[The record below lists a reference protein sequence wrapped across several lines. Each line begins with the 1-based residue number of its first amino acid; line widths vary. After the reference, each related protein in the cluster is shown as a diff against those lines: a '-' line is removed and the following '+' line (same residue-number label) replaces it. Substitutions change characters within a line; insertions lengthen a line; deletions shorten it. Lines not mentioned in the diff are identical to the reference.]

1 MKKSKQKNDLRE
13 KAVRSVPSRIAGLDR
28 TDVLIGVVLVAACLV
43 IYWQV
48 FGFDFVNLDDNLYVY
63 ENPFVTNGLNATNIA
78 WAWTSFHAT
87 NWHPVTWMSHQLDA
101 SLFGINAGSF
111 HAVNLFIHAVNSIL
125 VFVVLKKLTGRR
137 WESAAAAMIFAV
149 HPTHVESVA
158 WISERKDVL
167 SALFWLAA
175 TWGYSAYIAEPG
187 KKGLYWLSVILFALG
202 LAAKPMLV
210 TLPFT
215 LILLDHWPLRRFEK
229 WNASS
234 LIPLVKEKWPFFL
247 LSAGSVL
254 MTILAQGRGGA
265 IQSTNIISF
274 SDRLVNAIVS
284 YARYVEMFFFP
295 TNLGAWY
302 PFDPD
307 LGAARLAVSAFLLIV
322 ITAASIWQIN
332 RRKYLFVGWMWFL
345 GTLVPVIGILQVG
358 RQALADRYTYIPYIG
373 LSILVVWALAEA
385 ASYFKLPK
393 AVLAAAA
400 VIVFTAFTVVAFKQ
414 TSHWKNT
421 ETLSRHTLEVT
432 KDNYFIESNYCNY
445 LEKQNRLDEA
455 SAQCNAAIEHDP
467 TLAQAY
473 NTLGTVQIKQGKLD
487 DARRNFQKTIELAPE
502 YALPYAN
509 LAIVETNAKNIDEA
523 EQYLDRAVAVDKNGF
538 FDTKRRSDAYMSIG
552 NAAMQQKQYDRAA
565 NAFQKA
571 LAATPNN
578 VDLQRNLALSLH
590 LQGRSDDAIK
600 ILEGASRKNPNS
612 PEVFNTLGLI
622 LAETGRRQ
630 EAAQQ
635 FQRALQ
641 INPNFTPAQN
651 NLKKLME

>member
-1 MKKSKQKNDLRE
+1 MRE
-13 KAVRSVPSRIAGLDR
+13 KAVRSVPSRIAGVDR
-28 TDVLIGVVLVAACLV
+28 TDVLIGAVLVAACLV

-167 SALFWLAA
+167 SRAVLARGDMGLFGVYCRA
-175 TWGYSAYIAEPG
+175 G
-187 KKGLYWLSVILFALG
+187 KKRAVLAVGNFVCARPCGKADACDASIYFDPFGSLAFA
-202 LAAKPMLV
+202 AFRKMERVKPDTAGQRKMAV
-210 TLPFT
+210 
-215 LILLDHWPLRRFEK
+215 
-229 WNASS
+229 
-234 LIPLVKEKWPFFL
+234 
-247 LSAGSVL
+247 LSAFSGL
-254 MTILAQGRGGA
+254 GIDDDTRPGPGGA